1 MGLGVPEGRLADLKK
16 RRERDPPPLN
26 AKEVRRREAEGKK
39 KDERLREMF
48 YRNDDVEKYLGG
60 G

>member
-1 MGLGVPEGRLADLKK
+1 MGDKK
-16 RRERDPPPLN
+16 RRRERERDLQPLN
-26 AKEVRRREAEGKK
+26 AKEVRKREEEGKK
-39 KDERLREMF
+39 KGERLREMF